1 MTFEEAKQ
9 KRKEEEKQQKF
20 SKKKQNRLIRKRAKL
35 KRNLCRKISCRDC
48 PFGNNPHCVVFG
60 NSSDFSPVE
69 NWMKTSSPSPTDSS
83 SPDADDKEQK
93 SEEHKFESPWYG
105 DRGSSRL
112 IARPRV
118 SNYINLGNL
127 GK

>member
-9 KRKEEEKQQKF
+9 KRKEEEKQQKL

-69 NWMKTSSPSPTDSS
+69 NWMKTSSSVTITPSSDTDN
-83 SPDADDKEQK
+83 KEQK
-93 SEEHKFESPWYG
+93 LIEPEIRHSWQG
-105 DRGSSRL
+105 DSSRVFV
-112 IARPRV
+112 RPRV
-118 SNYINLGNL
+118 SNCVSTKNR
-127 GK
+127 